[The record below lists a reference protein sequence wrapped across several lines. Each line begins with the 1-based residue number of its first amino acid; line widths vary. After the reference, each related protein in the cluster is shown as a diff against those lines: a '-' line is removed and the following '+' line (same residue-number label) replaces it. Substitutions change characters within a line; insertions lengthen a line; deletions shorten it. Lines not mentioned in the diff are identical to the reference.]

1 MSRQGRGSA
10 AVAFPGQA
18 GRRAWPSTVV
28 RDVHSGFV
36 LLWHRA
42 ASLSETSGNAG
53 RDLNVAR
60 PAKMVAA
67 AAWGAALCSDRDAVD
82 RVGSSGAFLVRADLA
97 DALHHLDRMADPLE
111 PSEEAADRVLR
122 LARGLGDLRDGRA
135 LQPAEHG
142 RPAEWSGPH

>member
-1 MSRQGRGSA
+1 MAS
-10 AVAFPGQA
+10 PDQA
-18 GRRAWPSTVV
+18 GRRAWPSIFV
-28 RDVHSGFV
+28 REAHSGSV
-36 LLWHRA
+36 LGQHRA
-42 ASLSETSGNAG
+42 ASLSNPKRNAG

-60 PAKMVAA
+60 PAKIVAA
-67 AAWGAALCSDRDAVD
+67 AAPGATPCSARDAVD
-82 RVGSSGAFLVRADLA
+82 RVGAPRVFLIRANLA
-97 DALHHLDRMADPLE
+97 DALHHLDRMALPLE